1 MLSKSL
7 RVSAAPRWVR
17 PVHTYCSMLMLA
29 IMLFFTLTGLTLNN
43 RQWLPTPIP
52 EATLELTLPYRFSNT
67 GQWQQNPLLAAGRVW
82 QWLQQEQLLAGG
94 EVRFDWSADEALLL
108 IDIKRPGGYS
118 LVEVSLEDRAVLLEE
133 QHYGWMAVIND
144 LHMGRYAGPAWS
156 WFIDVSA
163 AVMLLFTLTGFWLVL
178 PMRRKRGRLLAVT
191 GLGCVLMAG
200 LYLLIL
206 Y

>member
-1 MLSKSL
+1 MFGPASRASQP
-7 RVSAAPRWVR
+7 PRWVR
-17 PVHTYCSMLMLA
+17 PVHTYSSMLMLL
-29 IMLFFTLTGLTLNN
+29 IMLFFTATGLTLNN
-43 RQWLPTPIP
+43 RQWLPESVP
-52 EATLELTLPYRFSNT
+52 EQETELVLPESFATTAL
-67 GQWQQNPLLAAGRVW
+67 WQQDPLLAAGQVW
-82 QWLQQEQLLAGG
+82 QWLKAEQQLAGG
-94 EVRFDWSADEALLL
+94 EVRFDWTADEGVLF
-108 IDIKRPGGYS
+108 IDVKRPGGYS
-118 LVEVSLEDRAVLLEE
+118 LAEVIPEEGTVLVT
-133 QHYGWMAVIND
+133 QRGFGWMAVLND

-178 PMRRKRGRLLAVT
+178 PMRRKRGRLLAAT